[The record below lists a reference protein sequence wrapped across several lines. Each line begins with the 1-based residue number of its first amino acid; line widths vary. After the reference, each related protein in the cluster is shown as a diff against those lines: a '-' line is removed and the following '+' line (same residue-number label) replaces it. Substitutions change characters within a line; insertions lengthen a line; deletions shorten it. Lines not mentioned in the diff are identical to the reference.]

1 MIDDNLCVIVPA
13 RGGSKGI
20 PGKNIKFLGQEPR
33 VNWAIKIAFDIQ
45 SVNPSNVYLS
55 TDCSKIMEIGK
66 KCGAKVIE
74 RPSSL
79 AQDKST
85 VISMITNLNTVS
97 SPITPYVLSGAVY
110 VFDVNSYMTQR
121 PTGIYFGNRGH
132 VIQTSPHVDIDEPF
146 DLEKAQSL
154 LHSLHGTYWD
164 SLKLL

>member
-20 PGKNIKFLGQEPR
+20 PGKNIKFLGQEPL

-85 VISMITNLNTVS
+85 VISMIDHHLDLFKAMGKTYEL
-97 SPITPYVLSGAVY
+97 I
-110 VFDVNSYMTQR
+110 
-121 PTGIYFGNRGH
+121 IYLEP
-132 VIQTSPHVDIDEPF
+132 TSPFRTTKEITECVNTLRRNNLDSV
-146 DLEKAQSL
+146 AT
-154 LHSLHGTYWD
+154 LHGTYWD